1 MLSDPL
7 GFLLEQH
14 PRLGPIFGIRA
25 CHMKLVVMA
34 GERANAFAHGEGG
47 SEASSHP
54 VLPAYN
60 AGTCAS
66 FEVVESAD
74 FTRRGQ
80 ERMMRSANKRV

>member
-47 SEASSHP
+47 SEASS
-54 VLPAYN
+54 ASCS
-60 AGTCAS
+60 AGLQCGNLR
-66 FEVVESAD
+66 FV
-74 FTRRGQ
+74 
-80 ERMMRSANKRV
+80 